1 MVHVICDETCLA
13 SKSAVFF
20 SEGIIATRASM
31 KRKIM
36 IQEPFLNV
44 VMLVFPSFQACDVV
58 VIGNIAIGDNW
69 LLRICGGQMK
79 RR

>member
-1 MVHVICDETCLA
+1 
-13 SKSAVFF
+13 
-20 SEGIIATRASM
+20 M

-44 VMLVFPSFQACDVV
+44 VMLVFPPFQACDLVA
-58 VIGNIAIGDNW
+58 IGNVAIGDNW
-69 LLRICGGQMK
+69 FLRICGGQMK